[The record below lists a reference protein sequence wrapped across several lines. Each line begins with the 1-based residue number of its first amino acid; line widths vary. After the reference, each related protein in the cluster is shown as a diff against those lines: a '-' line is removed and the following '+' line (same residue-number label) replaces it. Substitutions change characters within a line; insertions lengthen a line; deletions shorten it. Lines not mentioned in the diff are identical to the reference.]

1 MGAPTTGQTR
11 SMVVLVIVVFLIA
24 FAGVAYGAYSRRGS
38 EISEHPLGEE
48 STSGAPGAARDDTGG
63 TPR

>member
-1 MGAPTTGQTR
+1 MGPPATGQIQ
-11 SMVVLVIVVFLIA
+11 SMVVLVILVFLIA

-38 EISEHPLGEE
+38 QINEHPLGEE
-48 STSGAPGAARDDTGG
+48 STTGAPGAARDDTGG